1 MSGFGAFSL
10 HTRRLPHVPRPHL
23 PYPPIPPL
31 WRESRFGL
39 ELAALHRHPIHRGVG
54 VPPGEGRAVLL
65 IPGFLAGDGSLTTMA
80 HWLRAA
86 GYQTRRAGIRA
97 NVGCSEQ
104 ACARLEARL
113 EGFAEA
119 TGQRVAIVGQSRG
132 GLYARVLAVRRPDLV
147 AGIVTLGSPVMVP
160 AAVHP
165 VMVAQ
170 AAAIA
175 SLGLF
180 QAPGVLSWQ
189 CVDGACCRTFWA
201 DLAAPFPD
209 TVGYESIYSRTDG
222 IVDWHA
228 CLDPAAAH
236 REVDSSHY
244 GMSVNVAVYEL
255 IAAALAS
262 FRRRRVDS
270 PATCGKGR

>member
-1 MSGFGAFSL
+1 MTTPSL
-10 HTRRLPHVPRPHL
+10 PLLLPIWLEGRA
-23 PYPPIPPL
+23 
-31 WRESRFGL
+31 GL
-39 ELAALHRHPIHRGVG
+39 ELAELMSSPLFYGASVRDGGGSP
-54 VPPGEGRAVLL
+54 VLL
-65 IPGFLAGDGSLTTMA
+65 VPGFLLGDDSLGLMTS
-80 HWLRAA
+80 WLRRT
-86 GYQTRRAGIRA
+86 GYRTESSGLVYNVDCSEASVRRVADRVERLAERAGR
-97 NVGCSEQ
+97 
-104 ACARLEARL
+104 
-113 EGFAEA
+113 
-119 TGQRVAIVGQSRG
+119 RVAIVGQSRG

-189 CVDGACCRTFWA
+189 CVDGACCRSFWA

-262 FRRRRVDS
+262 F
-270 PATCGKGR
+270 PASAG